1 MSDTITIYCP
11 CCGDPAPFSM
21 EDWLCQSCRVH
32 VATPNQIVNG
42 LLAELDRLTAENKRL
57 AGEADAMK
65 VTTKDGARIRPTVD
79 QVWLE
84 FDRTNNNKAE
94 PVTKG
99 PWQTTPGAWSYFD
112 GDWYIG
118 WGGPQ
123 YDERLVS
130 DCYSTEAA
138 ALAARKGEQPA

>member
-1 MSDTITIYCP
+1 MSDI
-11 CCGDPAPFSM
+11 
-21 EDWLCQSCRVH
+21 QSLVERLREFADQYEAFNYTV
-32 VATPNQIVNG
+32 VADAMREAA
-42 LLAELDRLTAENKRL
+42 AELARLTAENKRL